1 MKKPKFLRRTY
12 NRYPKLGG
20 TQKSKR
26 SWRNPTGRHNKLREK
41 RRGYTMPVTIGY
53 KNSPNEQNMFEGKKL
68 VMIYNI
74 KELEKLTKDQAAIIA
89 KVGKKKK
96 SEIAKKAKELKIVI
110 QNLNVEKFLKNL
122 TKKNESK

>member
-1 MKKPKFLRRTY
+1 MKKKTPKFLRRTY

-26 SWRNPTGRHNKLREK
+26 KWRNPTGRHNKLREK

-53 KNSPNEQNMFEGKKL
+53 KNDKTQQNTFQGKKL
-68 VMIYNI
+68 IMIYNTA
-74 KELEKLTKDQAAIIA
+74 ELEKITKDQAAIIA

-96 SEIAKKAKELKIVI
+96 AEIAKKAKELKLTI
-110 QNLNVEKFLKNL
+110 QNLNVEKFLKNF
-122 TKKNESK
+122 TKKK